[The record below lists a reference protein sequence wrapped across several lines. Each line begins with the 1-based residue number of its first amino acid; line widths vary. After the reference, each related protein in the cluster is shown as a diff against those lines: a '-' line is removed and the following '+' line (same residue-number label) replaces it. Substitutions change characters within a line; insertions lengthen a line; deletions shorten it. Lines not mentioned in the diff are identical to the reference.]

1 MTIERA
7 PRQAPRIG
15 LTGLE
20 WKLLLTAVLGASY
33 TAAWLAI
40 AGPAGAP
47 PQAQPSAGPRRAK
60 AATAVAGAP
69 RPSKAGRIRTRSS

>member
-1 MTIERA
+1 MTTERA

-20 WKLLLTAVLGASY
+20 WKLLLTAALGASY

-40 AGPAGAP
+40 AEPAGVPASTP
-47 PQAQPSAGPRRAK
+47 PTAGPRRAK
-60 AATAVAGAP
+60 STTTASRAP
-69 RPSKAGRIRTRSS
+69 RTGDRIRTRSS